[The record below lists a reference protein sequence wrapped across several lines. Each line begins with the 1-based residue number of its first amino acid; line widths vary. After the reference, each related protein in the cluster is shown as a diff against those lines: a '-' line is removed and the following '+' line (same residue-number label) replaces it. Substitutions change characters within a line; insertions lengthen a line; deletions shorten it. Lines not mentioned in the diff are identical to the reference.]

1 MSIRKVILAMA
12 VSSAFVPAAFAS
24 SGAIWV
30 GGEAGYVTHA
40 LEGGLSREQVR
51 AELDAFLSAGGV
63 TGSGETGYRQPPHQ
77 HTYTTAANGQRVHD
91 DKAVMGNVGMLPASS
106 ITKPLGGV
114 PLDPAF

>member
-1 MSIRKVILAMA
+1 MSIRKVIWAMA

-40 LEGGLSREQVR
+40 LEGGLSRDQVR
-51 AELDAFLSAGGV
+51 AELNSFLRAGGV
-63 TGSGETGYRQPPHQ
+63 TGSGETGYRQPPQQ
-77 HTYTTAANGQRVHD
+77 HTYMAANGQRVSD
-91 DKAVMGNVGMLPASS
+91 DNAVMGNVGALPA
-106 ITKPLGGV
+106 IATTKPLGGV